1 MASKKFNFVSPGIL
15 LNEVDNSQLPEAATA
30 QGPVIIGRTRRGPGM
45 VPVKVNSMS
54 DFVRVFGDPVPGQ
67 GGGDIWRDGNT
78 IGPTYASF
86 AAQAWLANNSPC
98 TMVRLL
104 GAEHTN
110 KTSTGNA
117 GWTVTDVTDTS
128 AGGAYGLFVTTASA
142 QGLAMGHTSSLAA
155 VFYTDATT
163 AVALHAGDH
172 YNSAN
177 SAGALFYD
185 TVATSSTNSWLP
197 TSSADAWGEFTAV
210 IGTYAKVV
218 AGTADKY
225 VFNFDRNSDKYIR
238 KVFNTNPIATN
249 STVTTT
255 TDGYWLGETFDN
267 FLREEYSAGITSAGS
282 IANGMI
288 AGLETNGENQWG
300 DRNSAFSDA
309 RTGWFIPQDIGNHN
323 TFQPESAQKLFR
335 LVGLPGSGDWT
346 QKNIKVSIQ
355 DIKPPTREDEKYGTF
370 SVVLRA
376 ITDSDKAV
384 RIVESYTDCN
394 LNPNSI
400 NYVARKIGD
409 KYIDWDDTDRRYR
422 EYGNYDNV
430 SSFVRV
436 DVNTDVDAGST
447 DARFLPFGVYGP
459 PRAARFGNS
468 TEQATGSASAKV
480 AYANSFISSNRFLG
494 PSGSVFAA
502 NTNANILAFGI
513 PSTGSFLYPTV
524 GLRTGSTADDL
535 ARPQD
540 AYFGATTIQSG
551 TATVYDP
558 STPESL
564 LRNANNLDI
573 DYGSDSYS
581 PAWYFTLDDL
591 MTGSAGVGDPRLC
604 YVSGSRL
611 AGHSV
616 TVHSGSS
623 LLLTG
628 SGQNL
633 GYNRFTSTFYGGFD
647 GLDITEAEPFRNTL
661 LSGKTELTNYAFN
674 SVKRAIDT
682 ISDPEYVEFNLA
694 TIPGLTNESLTA
706 TLIDAC
712 EDRGDALAIIDLK
725 GDMVPSTENTSTAAT
740 NRPNVTNTVANLKTR
755 QLNSSYGAAYFPFV
769 RIRDSISDVILDA
782 PASVAAL
789 GTIGYSEAVRAPWF
803 APAGFNRGGL
813 SQGAAGIPVVG
824 VTSRLTA
831 RDRDT
836 LYAAGIN
843 PIASFPAEGIVVFGQ
858 KTLLGTQSALDR
870 INVRRLLILIKKEM
884 SRIAASTLFE
894 QNVEATWLSFKNR
907 AEIVLNNIKGGQ
919 GLVDYK
925 VVLDKTTTTPEM
937 IDRNI
942 MYAKIFLKPAQAIEF
957 IALDF
962 VITDTGAGF
971 AD

>member
-1 MASKKFNFVSPGIL
+1 
-15 LNEVDNSQLPEAATA
+15 
-30 QGPVIIGRTRRGPGM
+30 
-45 VPVKVNSMS
+45 
-54 DFVRVFGDPVPGQ
+54 
-67 GGGDIWRDGNT
+67 
-78 IGPTYASF
+78 
-86 AAQAWLANNSPC
+86 
-98 TMVRLL
+98 
-104 GAEHTN
+104 
-110 KTSTGNA
+110 
-117 GWTVTDVTDTS
+117 
-128 AGGAYGLFVTTASA
+128 
-142 QGLAMGHTSSLAA
+142 
-155 VFYTDATT
+155 
-163 AVALHAGDH
+163 
-172 YNSAN
+172 
-177 SAGALFYD
+177 
-185 TVATSSTNSWLP
+185 
-197 TSSADAWGEFTAV
+197 
-210 IGTYAKVV
+210 
-218 AGTADKY
+218 
-225 VFNFDRNSDKYIR
+225 
-238 KVFNTNPIATN
+238 
-249 STVTTT
+249 
-255 TDGYWLGETFDN
+255 
-267 FLREEYSAGITSAGS
+267 
-282 IANGMI
+282 
-288 AGLETNGENQWG
+288 
-300 DRNSAFSDA
+300 
-309 RTGWFIPQDIGNHN
+309 
-323 TFQPESAQKLFR
+323 
-335 LVGLPGSGDWT
+335 
-346 QKNIKVSIQ
+346 
-355 DIKPPTREDEKYGTF
+355 
-370 SVVLRA
+370 
-376 ITDSDKAV
+376 
-384 RIVESYTDCN
+384 
-394 LNPNSI
+394 
-400 NYVARKIGD
+400 
-409 KYIDWDDTDRRYR
+409 
-422 EYGNYDNV
+422 
-430 SSFVRV
+430 
-436 DVNTDVDAGST
+436 
-447 DARFLPFGVYGP
+447 
-459 PRAARFGNS
+459 
-468 TEQATGSASAKV
+468 
-480 AYANSFISSNRFLG
+480 
-494 PSGSVFAA
+494 
-502 NTNANILAFGI
+502 
-513 PSTGSFLYPTV
+513 
-524 GLRTGSTADDL
+524 
-535 ARPQD
+535 
-540 AYFGATTIQSG
+540 
-551 TATVYDP
+551 
-558 STPESL
+558 
-564 LRNANNLDI
+564 
-573 DYGSDSYS
+573 
-581 PAWYFTLDDL
+581 
-591 MTGSAGVGDPRLC
+591 MTGSSAVGDPRLT

-661 LSGKTELTNYAFN
+661 LADKTETDNYAYN

-682 ISDPEYVEFNLA
+682 ISDAEFVEFNIA

-706 TLIDAC
+706 DLVDAC

-725 GDMVPSTENTSTAAT
+725 GDFVPSTEGTDSAAT
-740 NRPNVTNTVANLKTR
+740 RRPNVTNTVANLKTR

-789 GTIGYSEAVRAPWF
+789 GTIGYSESVRAPWF

-907 AEIVLNNIKGGQ
+907 AETVLNNIKGGQ